1 MVPDPAVAAPARHWS
16 ASPRKRSIRW
26 WLVRGA
32 LLVALVLLALT
43 LADEWHKVSASFH
56 ELTVLGI
63 IGSGVMTVLAVGTTV
78 LAWRVLL
85 IGLGAHL
92 PLRAAVRV
100 FFVGQIGK
108 YIPGS
113 VWPVLAQV
121 ELSRDY
127 GVGRAESA
135 SASLVVLALAVPS
148 GGVVAAATLPFVS
161 ASALR
166 HYWWALLAIP
176 VFLVVLHPKVLSRLL
191 ALAARVLKRPALTQ
205 PLAMRHVL
213 TAAGWLMLGFLFYGV
228 ATWLIGRDLHPK
240 GGDGRLILLSIG
252 AYALA
257 WTAGFL
263 IIVLPA
269 GAGVREAVLVLALSP
284 ALPKGPAL
292 LVAVVA
298 RLLATIADL
307 IWAGIGFSLRPR
319 TPADPDGVVGG
330 APPTDPGPDGPRG
343 APEAAGAAAR
353 G

>member
-1 MVPDPAVAAPARHWS
+1 M
-16 ASPRKRSIRW
+16 
-26 WLVRGA
+26 RGA
-32 LLVALVLLALT
+32 LLVAVVLLALT
-43 LADEWHKVSASFH
+43 LADQWNKVSDSLH
-56 ELTVLGI
+56 ELTVLGMVL
-63 IGSGVMTVLAVGTTV
+63 SGVMTVLAVGTTV
-78 LAWRVLL
+78 LAWRTLL
-85 IGLGAHL
+85 LGLGAHL

-113 VWPVLAQV
+113 VWPVVAQM

-148 GGVVAAATLPFVS
+148 GGVIATATLPFVS

-176 VFLVVLHPKVLSRLL
+176 VFLVLLHPKVLSRLL
-191 ALAARVLKRPALTQ
+191 ALAARLLKRPALTQ

-213 TAAGWLMLGFLFYGV
+213 TAAGWLMLGFLCYGI
-228 ATWLIGRDLHPK
+228 AAWLVGRDLRPT
-240 GGDGRLILLSIG
+240 GGDGRLVLLSIG

-284 ALPKGPAL
+284 ALPKGPAI

-298 RLLATIADL
+298 RLFATIADL
-307 IWAGIGFSLRPR
+307 VWAGIGFSLRPR
-319 TPADPDGVVGG
+319 TPADPDGVTDGSPPAGNGRGGGPHG
-330 APPTDPGPDGPRG
+330 APDT
-343 APEAAGAAAR
+343 PEAAGATAR